1 MNGIRWVRLVAC
13 TEEKIN
19 AYRISVRSPE
29 GKRPRERHRRRCEN
43 NIKMDFRGIL
53 WEGMEWINLT

>member
-1 MNGIRWVRLVAC
+1 MNRIRWVRLVAC
-13 TEEKIN
+13 TEEKRN

-43 NIKMDFRGIL
+43 NIKMDLEAYDGRG
-53 WEGMEWINLT
+53 